1 MRLYLLPQAPTPAAP
16 NHRRDDLV
24 RPGRAE
30 RTAYEPVRRP
40 RFAQSAHKAIN
51 CFEVERRVDD
61 SLILLLF
68 PRPLHRL
75 KGLDDLLGSVFQPF
89 LGEYGPEGFARD

>member
-16 NHRRDDLV
+16 N
-24 RPGRAE
+24 PGRLK
-30 RTAYEPVRRP
+30 RGAYEPVRGP
-40 RFAQSAHKAIN
+40 RFAQSALKAIN

-75 KGLDDLLGSVFQPF
+75 KGLDDLLGSVFQPV
-89 LGEYGPEGFARD
+89 LGEDGTEGFARDHPVDELA